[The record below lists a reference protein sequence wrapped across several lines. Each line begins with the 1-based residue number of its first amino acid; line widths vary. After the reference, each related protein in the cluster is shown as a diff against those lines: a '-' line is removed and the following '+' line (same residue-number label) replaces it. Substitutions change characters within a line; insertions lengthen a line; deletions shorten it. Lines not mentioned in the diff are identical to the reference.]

1 MSIVTYLETERL
13 IIRPFEPGDL
23 EPVHRILTSAFGVDE
38 EKDQAPDLAE
48 RRSWLEWSR
57 LNQEWLPK
65 MHQAPYGD
73 LAVEL
78 KSSARVIGVAGYV
91 PLLDV
96 YERIPEL
103 REGAGASPFNIP
115 EFGLFWAI
123 DAKYQQQGY
132 ATEAARALID
142 YGLNTLRLKRIL
154 ATTEYANIAS
164 QKVMLQAGMRITRNP
179 LPAPRWLQVVG
190 VIENNAQS

>member
-1 MSIVTYLETERL
+1 MISIETERL
-13 IIRPFEPGDL
+13 FLRPFVRHDL
-23 EPVHRILTSAFGVDE
+23 ESVHRILNSAFGAE
-38 EKDQAPDLAE
+38 GDQAAALAG

-78 KSSARVIGVAGYV
+78 RGSARVIGVAGYV

-96 YERIPEL
+96 YEQIPEL
-103 REGAGASPFNIP
+103 RDGAGASPFNIP

-123 DAKYQQQGY
+123 DPAYRRQGY

-142 YGLNTLRLKRIL
+142 HGFNTLKLKRIL
-154 ATTEYANIAS
+154 ATTDYENIAS
-164 QKVMLQAGMRITRNP
+164 QKVMLKAGMRITRNP
-179 LPAPRWLQVVG
+179 LRDPRWLQVVG
-190 VIENNAQS
+190 VIENSEEG

>member
-1 MSIVTYLETERL
+1 MISIETERL
-13 IIRPFEPGDL
+13 FLRPFVRDDL
-23 EPVHRILTSAFGVDE
+23 ESVHRILNSAFGAE
-38 EKDQAPDLAE
+38 GDQAAALAG

-78 KSSARVIGVAGYV
+78 RGSGRVIGVAGYV

-96 YERIPEL
+96 YEQIPEL
-103 REGAGASPFNIP
+103 RDGAGASPFNIP

-123 DAKYQQQGY
+123 DPAYRRQGY

-142 YGLNTLRLKRIL
+142 HGFNTLKLKRIL
-154 ATTEYANIAS
+154 ATTDYENIAS
-164 QKVMLQAGMRITRNP
+164 QKVMLKAGMRITRNP
-179 LPAPRWLQVVG
+179 LRDPRWLQVVG
-190 VIENNAQS
+190 VIENSEEG

>member
-1 MSIVTYLETERL
+1 MISIETERL
-13 IIRPFEPGDL
+13 FLRPFVRDDL
-23 EPVHRILTSAFGVDE
+23 ESVHRILNSAFGAE
-38 EKDQAPDLAE
+38 GDQAAALAG

-78 KSSARVIGVAGYV
+78 RGSARVIGVAGYV

-96 YERIPEL
+96 YEQIPEL
-103 REGAGASPFNIP
+103 RDGAGASPFNIP

-123 DAKYQQQGY
+123 DPAYRRQGY

-142 YGLNTLRLKRIL
+142 HGFNTLKLKRIL
-154 ATTEYANIAS
+154 ATTDYENIAS
-164 QKVMLQAGMRITRNP
+164 QKVMLKAGMRITRNP
-179 LPAPRWLQVVG
+179 LRDPRWLQVVG
-190 VIENNAQS
+190 VIENSEEG